1 MKIKFKKSIVTAW
14 AAGLTS
20 LVCGAVSA
28 SDIELYKPAQTSKT
42 TLMFMLDVSG
52 SMAYCDNRASTD
64 YKCQSGDV
72 SRLDYLKTGM
82 KDLLNGNPAK
92 NIQKLDDNLYVGLG
106 VFSGTASNND
116 GTGRIQIG
124 AKRLGDIYTYTSEL
138 DKEVFKTVDKRS
150 RICYVFG
157 CLDWNRWS
165 QDSKQECDNWDDKG
179 ICKSWKNYSKTIEGT
194 SYSISEEQTE
204 CSFSIINCLQ
214 EKRTTVYFLKSSAS
228 GSVKETH
235 RSRLLKIID
244 NINAHGGT
252 PTAFAYA
259 EAGAYMLGET
269 TAGVDNSGYNAA
281 VSDVKNSGKYKAPET
296 MPTAS
301 IDTSQC
307 SGYGIYFLTDGVPE
321 YGKNASSL
329 NIMKKSLGTNGS
341 SFSCSTASLGGRG
354 SYYNSENNTN
364 NWTCIGEYTKALL
377 DPEKNP
383 LKVSIK
389 TAVVG
394 FGSTMDQATPTG
406 NTKNDILDA
415 QAWGALGK
423 GGFYRGSDSASVVN
437 SVNQFLQVLAT
448 NIPSVTTGT
457 ATIPVDNLDTQ
468 MIQPWVYFPQF
479 DPQPA
484 STAVS
489 WMGNVKKFSSE
500 TGVLKDRDNK
510 AVMSKEGILADDVYD
525 FWADPAIIKEIT
537 KGSGANAETI
547 RVKLGG
553 TLSKVKLG
561 RTISPFVER
570 KIYTDRAKITIS
582 GAESSATTV
591 KKGDLNLLVAKDLYE
606 SNATNN
612 FVQDKKRGYLAAL
625 FGFDISKTMASALTI
640 STSDTPHTN
649 FKNFITNQNNAKL
662 RQMGAVMHSK
672 PLLITQ
678 SGTTSYTAATD
689 TLTYTNRDDLIV
701 FGSTAGLLH
710 VVKAGNNE
718 NGYSGGAGEEIFVF
732 APSELIDKQPQA
744 FLNNKEQAGEL
755 HYGIDGPWTAYTEYV
770 TTGTGINPKV
780 TVQGGKQW
788 IYGGLRMGGR
798 SYYALDL
805 SDVTSSGGTP
815 KIKFKIDPSALDAP
829 VALTHMGESWSKPL
843 ITWVNWQGKR
853 KLVMVVGGGY
863 DRSYE
868 SPDYA
873 SEPSKGA
880 GVYIFD
886 ADNGKLLWWAS
897 KHANNTATESKVD
910 DLKYSVV
917 SQIKAVDRNNDGLT
931 DHFYFGD
938 LGGQLWRIDW
948 GNLSTTGVSGE
959 TARVTRL
966 LNLNDGKNSPRFYT
980 TPTFTIH
987 NTVND
992 KLAVITIGSGDFSSP
1007 MSAGVNPNDAVYVIF
1022 DKDVT
1027 KRNLPVLKPDQ
1038 LKTRNL
1044 VLTDLVKNNKT
1055 DSVGI
1060 DKNGWYYPLPSK
1072 SRILNDHIAIDN
1084 DLYVSIFNANE
1095 DIDNK
1100 SCTGGIRGKSTAQL
1114 FCLPYGGKQCFTG
1127 KSPDGKDIEYDSE
1140 FDLGRGNVGINLGGL
1155 KRNRSI
1161 ILNTVNNL
1169 KLKGYQGKTQFISQR
1184 WYER

>member
-1 MKIKFKKSIVTAW
+1 MTMKIKFKKPIVTAW
-14 AAGLTS
+14 VAGLTT
-20 LVCGAVSA
+20 LICGAVSA

-64 YKCQSGDV
+64 YKCQSGDI
-72 SRLDYLKTGM
+72 SRLDNLKAGM
-82 KDLLNGNPAK
+82 KDLLNGNLAK
-92 NIQKLDDNLYVGLG
+92 NIQKLDDDLYVGLG
-106 VFSGTASNND
+106 VFSGTASNGG
-116 GTGRIQIG
+116 GTGRIQLG
-124 AKRLGDIYTYTSEL
+124 AKRLGEEYSFDFEQDQEVFRVTEKNTRRFASVNWSGFKVIKTEKCSSVNNTGKCQTWVNTSESV
-138 DKEVFKTVDKRS
+138 DSHFKVSD
-150 RICYVFG
+150 
-157 CLDWNRWS
+157 
-165 QDSKQECDNWDDKG
+165 
-179 ICKSWKNYSKTIEGT
+179 
-194 SYSISEEQTE
+194 EETE
-204 CSFSIINCLQ
+204 C
-214 EKRTTVYFLKSSAS
+214 T
-228 GSVKETH
+228 GSYLFCSEYTRVTIYMNKKVTGTYKETH
-235 RSRLLKIID
+235 RQRLLKVVD
-244 NINAHGGT
+244 NMSANGGT

-321 YGKNASSL
+321 YGKNAGSVD
-329 NIMKKSLGTNGS
+329 IMKKSLGAKGS
-341 SFSCSTASLGGRG
+341 SFSCSDASLGGRG

-484 STAVS
+484 STVVS
-489 WMGNVKKFSSE
+489 WIGNVKKFSSE

-561 RTISPFVER
+561 STSPPFVER
-570 KIYTDRAKITIS
+570 KVYTDRASITVS
-582 GAESSATTV
+582 GAESIATTV
-591 KKGDLNLLVAKDLYE
+591 KKGNLNLLVAKDLYE
-606 SNATNN
+606 SNAANN
-612 FVQDKKRGYLAAL
+612 FVKDKKRGYLAAL
-625 FGFDISKTMASALTI
+625 FGFDISKAMASALTT
-640 STSDTPHTN
+640 STNDTPHAN

-678 SGTTSYTAATD
+678 SGTTSYNAATD

-710 VVKAGNNE
+710 VVKAGNKE
-718 NGYSGGAGEEIFVF
+718 NGYTEGAGEEVFVF
-732 APSELIDKQPQA
+732 APSELIDRQPQA
-744 FLNNKEQAGEL
+744 FLNNKEQTGEL
-755 HYGIDGPWTAYTEYV
+755 SYGIDGSWTAYTEYV
-770 TTGTGINPKV
+770 TKGTGTNPEV
-780 TVQGGKQW
+780 TVKGGKQW
-788 IYGGLRMGGR
+788 LYGGLRMGGR

-805 SDVTSSGGTP
+805 SDVTSSTGTP
-815 KIKFKIDPSALDAP
+815 KIKFKIDPEAVTSSTDP
-829 VALTHMGESWSKPL
+829 IRHMGESWSKPL

-863 DRSYE
+863 DQSYE
-868 SPDYA
+868 NPDYA
-873 SEPSKGA
+873 SVPSKGA
-880 GVYIFD
+880 GVYMFD
-886 ADNGKLLWWAS
+886 ADDGKLLWWTS
-897 KHANNTATESKVD
+897 RHAEKTNATQNKVD

-948 GNLSTTGVSGE
+948 NNLATTGISGE
-959 TARVTRL
+959 AARITRL

-987 NTVND
+987 KTVNEN
-992 KLAVITIGSGDFSSP
+992 LAVITIGSGDLSSP
-1007 MSAGVNPNDAVYVIF
+1007 MSAGENPNDAVYVIF

-1027 KRNLPVLKPDQ
+1027 KRNLSVLTTDK

-1044 VLTDLVKNNKT
+1044 VKTDLVKNDT
-1055 DSVGI
+1055 TTSIGQ
-1060 DKNGWYYPLPSK
+1060 DKNGWYYSLPSK
-1072 SRILNDHIAIDN
+1072 YRILNDHIVIDN
-1084 DLYVSIFNANE
+1084 DLYVSVFNANE
-1095 DIDNK
+1095 DIANK
-1100 SCTGGIRGKSTAQL
+1100 SCTGGIRGKSNAKL
-1114 FCLPYGGKQCFTG
+1114 FCLPFGDNKCFTG
-1127 KSPDGKDIEYDSE
+1127 KSPDGQNIEFDSE
-1140 FDLGRGNVGINLGGL
+1140 FELGRGNIGINFGGL
-1155 KRNRSI
+1155 NRNRSI
-1161 ILNTVNNL
+1161 VLNTPGNL
-1169 KLKGYQGKTQFISQR
+1169 KLKDYKGKTQFISQR

>member
-1 MKIKFKKSIVTAW
+1 MTMKIKFKKSIVTAW

-150 RICYVFG
+150 RFCYVFG

-987 NTVND
+987 NTV
-992 KLAVITIGSGDFSSP
+992 
-1007 MSAGVNPNDAVYVIF
+1007 M
-1022 DKDVT
+1022 
-1027 KRNLPVLKPDQ
+1027 
-1038 LKTRNL
+1038 
-1044 VLTDLVKNNKT
+1044 
-1055 DSVGI
+1055 
-1060 DKNGWYYPLPSK
+1060 
-1072 SRILNDHIAIDN
+1072 
-1084 DLYVSIFNANE
+1084 
-1095 DIDNK
+1095 
-1100 SCTGGIRGKSTAQL
+1100 
-1114 FCLPYGGKQCFTG
+1114 
-1127 KSPDGKDIEYDSE
+1127 
-1140 FDLGRGNVGINLGGL
+1140 
-1155 KRNRSI
+1155 
-1161 ILNTVNNL
+1161 
-1169 KLKGYQGKTQFISQR
+1169 IS
-1184 WYER
+1184 